1 MIISNKTLTFAYNFV
16 SLRREIL
23 SKTWKQN

>member
-1 MIISNKTLTFAYNFV
+1 MIINSKTLTFAYNFV

-23 SKTWKQN
+23 SKNGKRV